1 MTGPLMIDLEG
12 TRPTDTELERL
23 ERKGVGGVIL
33 FARNYESPAQL
44 RTLVESLRRKKPKL
58 LIAVDQEG
66 GRVQRFRDGFTR
78 IPSMSAIGRLY
89 DRDPERGRAIARAAS
104 WLMASE
110 LCDFG
115 LDFSFAPV
123 LDLDYGESAVI
134 GDRSFHQDPKVV
146 SELAGAW
153 VRGMNE
159 AGMPAV
165 GKHFPGHGA
174 VTADSH
180 HALPEDGRAVDTI
193 MATDVLPF
201 RELAAQGLEAV
212 MPAHV
217 VYSRADSSPA
227 GFSTF
232 WLRDVLRGELEFDGV
247 IFSDD
252 LTMEGAAGAGSY
264 PERAKAA
271 LDAGCDMLLVC
282 NDAAASDEVLDWL
295 ETQSIK
301 PSPRLSGMRAKPLPG
316 PRGAFRS
323 TARYR
328 DTRAAIL
335 QMVDD
340 EERS

>member
-12 TRPTDTELERL
+12 TRLTDVERQRV
-23 ERKGVGGVIL
+23 ERDSVGGVIL
-33 FARNYESPAQL
+33 FARNYESPSQL
-44 RTLVESLRRKKPKL
+44 RTLVQSLRSVKPRL

-78 IPSMSAIGRLY
+78 LPSMAAIGRMY
-89 DRDPERGRAIARAAS
+89 DREPERALAAS
-104 WLMASE
+104 RATGWLMASE
-110 LCDFG
+110 LCDFN

-134 GDRSFHQDPKVV
+134 GDRSFHADPKVV

-153 VRGMNE
+153 VCGMNE
-159 AGMPAV
+159 AGMSAV

-180 HALPEDGRAVDTI
+180 HALPEDTRDIDTL
-193 MATDVLPF
+193 MATDVVPF
-201 RELAAQGLEAV
+201 RELAREGLAAV

-217 VYSRADSSPA
+217 VYSQADPNPA

-282 NDAAASDEVLDWL
+282 NDPAASDEVLDWL

-301 PSPRLSGMRAKPLPG
+301 PSPRLSSMRAKPVPG

-335 QMVDD
+335 QMLD
-340 EERS
+340 EGERS

>member
-12 TRPTDTELERL
+12 TRPTDVERQRI
-23 ERKGVGGVIL
+23 ERNGVGGVIL
-33 FARNYESPAQL
+33 FARNYESPSQL
-44 RTLVESLRRKKPKL
+44 RALVQSLRSIKSKL

-78 IPSMSAIGRLY
+78 IPSMAAIGRMY
-89 DRDPERGRAIARAAS
+89 DRDPNRALAVARATG

-110 LCDFG
+110 LCDFN

-134 GDRSFHQDPKVV
+134 GDRSFHSDPQVV
-146 SELAGAW
+146 AELAGVW
-153 VRGMNE
+153 VKGMKE
-159 AGMPAV
+159 AGMSAV
-165 GKHFPGHGA
+165 AKHFPGHGA

-180 HALPEDGRAVDTI
+180 HALPEDARAVETL
-193 MATDVLPF
+193 MATDVVPF
-201 RELAAQGLEAV
+201 RELASQGLEAV

-217 VYSRADSSPA
+217 VYSRADSNPA
-227 GFSTF
+227 GFSTY

-264 PERAKAA
+264 PARAKAA

-282 NDAAASDEVLDWL
+282 NDASASDEVLDWL
-295 ETQSIK
+295 DAQSVK
-301 PSPRLSGMRAKPLPG
+301 PSPRLSSMRAKPVPG
-316 PRGAFRS
+316 PQGAFRS

-335 QMVDD
+335 QMVD
-340 EERS
+340 EGERS